1 MKVYLNGRFVEE
13 RLAKVSVF
21 DRSFLYGDGVFETL
35 RAYCGRVFKE
45 REHLYRLRRS
55 AETIYLQLPTIDYS
69 RIFQKL
75 LKVNNLSNALIR
87 LTISRGEGWGI
98 EPSGTPNITCFAK
111 NFSGLPEEMY
121 KKGIS
126 AVVAERRMPNTG
138 IKSTNYLEA
147 ILARLEAKGREA
159 IMLIDGFVGSAA
171 TSNIFIV
178 KDQRLITPPLS
189 LGILPGITRET
200 VLSVARVEEQ
210 VFKKQ
215 ELYSA
220 DEVFLTNTSY
230 EIMPITEIDGRKV
243 GDGLPGVVTKTVLS
257 EFKRVRLLLSRRLKT
272 SLTPCKK
279 R

>member
-21 DRSFLYGDGVFETL
+21 DRSFLYGDGIFETL
-35 RAYCGRVFKE
+35 RVYSGKVFKKE
-45 REHLYRLRRS
+45 EHLERLRAS
-55 AETIYLQLPTIDYS
+55 AEVIYLPLPEIDYPH
-69 RIFQKL
+69 IFQKL
-75 LKVNNLSNALIR
+75 LKANNLADGLIR

-98 EPSGTPNITCFAK
+98 SPVGIPNIVCFAK
-111 NFSGLPEEMY
+111 DFSGLPEEMY

-126 AVVAERRMPNTG
+126 AVVTERRMPNSG

-147 ILARLEAKGREA
+147 ILAKIEAKGREA
-159 IMLIDGFVGSAA
+159 IMLSTDGFVGSAL

-200 VLSVARVEEQ
+200 VLEIARVEEQ

-243 GDGLPGVVTKTVLS
+243 GDGLPGVVTKTLLS
-257 EFKRVRLLLSRRLKT
+257 EFKRLVFACQDAL
-272 SLTPCKK
+272 
-279 R
+279 

>member
-13 RLAKVSVF
+13 RFAKVSVF
-21 DRSFLYGDGVFETL
+21 DRSFLYGDGIFETL
-35 RAYCGRVFKE
+35 RAYCGKIFREKE
-45 REHLYRLRRS
+45 HIDRLKRS
-55 AETIYLQLPTIDYS
+55 AEAIYLPLPEIDYS

-75 LKVNNLSNALIR
+75 LKANNLSDGLLR

-98 EPSGTPNITCFAK
+98 EPAGIPNVVCFAK

-121 KKGIS
+121 EKGIS
-126 AVVAERRMPNTG
+126 AVVAIRRRPKIA

-147 ILARLEAKGREA
+147 ILARIEAKGREA
-159 IMLIDGFVGSAA
+159 IMLSADGFVAGAV

-189 LGILPGITRET
+189 LGILPGITRQT
-200 VLSVARVEEQ
+200 VLEIATIKAEERVFRKE
-210 VFKKQ
+210 

-230 EIMPITEIDGRKV
+230 EIMPITEIDGSKI
-243 GDGLPGVVTKTVLS
+243 GKGLPGVVTKTLLW
-257 EFKRVRLLLSRRLKT
+257 EFRKAERSA
-272 SLTPCKK
+272 
-279 R
+279 